1 MTASHLT
8 IHGLTLAAFRLAVGA
23 EIGGGIFLSQR
34 WNEYMLATG
43 SAVLPVIAVQLA
55 RLGMIGGALTA
66 IALYFAA
73 PSLLAASAG
82 ILLARSIIIR
92 RGA

>member
-8 IHGLTLAAFRLAVGA
+8 IHGLTLAAFWLAVGA
-23 EIGGGIFLSQR
+23 VIGGGFFLSLR
-34 WNEYMLATG
+34 WNVYMLATG

-55 RLGMIGGALTA
+55 RLAMIGGALTA
-66 IALYFAA
+66 IALYFGAL
-73 PSLLAASAG
+73 PLLAASAG

>member
-8 IHGLTLAAFRLAVGA
+8 THGLTLAAFWLAVGA
-23 EIGGGIFLSQR
+23 VIGGGFFLSLR
-34 WNEYMLATG
+34 WNVYMLATG

-66 IALYFAA
+66 IALYFGA